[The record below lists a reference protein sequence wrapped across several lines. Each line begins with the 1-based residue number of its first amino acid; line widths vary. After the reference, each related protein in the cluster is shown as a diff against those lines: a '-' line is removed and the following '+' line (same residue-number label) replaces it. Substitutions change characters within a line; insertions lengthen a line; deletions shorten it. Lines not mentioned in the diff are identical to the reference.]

1 VYISLE
7 YIGCM
12 STLDLRGRKIEPRR
26 ESTASLVLGGVSLLV
41 LAWIILIAIPVAI
54 GY

>member
-1 VYISLE
+1 
-7 YIGCM
+7 M
-12 STLDLRGRKIEPRR
+12 SNVLDLRGRKIEKR